1 MNASDAPLANNGAPE
16 PIEDLASAMLDEQAA
31 LDTAAVESLSSDERR
46 RLVDL
51 QWLDALLTHGSPVEM
66 AATERSVASVL
77 ASLTGVDGA
86 ALLAST
92 NFTPVPNKT
101 LARREQDKNR
111 AGRRRWLP
119 AISLSSLAAAALVM
133 IAIGVWW
140 QRGAQQAMAM
150 VERSY
155 QAALAPRDRTY
166 DVTVTR
172 LNNSL
177 RPIKAKLTVRGSDKF
192 LFEKQ
197 GPLGAMIRLGTDGR
211 GYWFIPPKGPI
222 VRAETDAFLPA
233 WMRRTSTDLPS
244 LQVSTLLARMR
255 DYYRLKRLPDESL
268 TADGPLLSHL
278 QATWSAGELKPSKH
292 GRTPPEEVELWADPT
307 TGVVEQLTLM
317 LPIDAV
323 RRQAHTVTL
332 RLAEE
337 KNLGD
342 EVYRA
347 ETYAPDR
354 DSVDTP
360 VD

>member
-1 MNASDAPLANNGAPE
+1 MNADELPLTNADAPR
-16 PIEDLASAMLDEQAA
+16 PIEELAGGMLDEQTA
-31 LDTAAVESLSSDERR
+31 LDKCAAESLSADERR

-51 QWLDALLTHGSPVEM
+51 QWIDALLTHGSPTE
-66 AATERSVASVL
+66 AAAVERSVASVL
-77 ASLTGVDGA
+77 AGLEERAKPRA
-86 ALLAST
+86 A
-92 NFTPVPNKT
+92 V
-101 LARREQDKNR
+101 ARGGRF

-172 LNNSL
+172 LNSSL
-177 RPIKAKLTVRGSDKF
+177 RPIKAKLTVRGGDKF

-197 GPLGAMIRLGTDGR
+197 GPLGAMIRLGTDGS

-255 DYYRLKRLPDESL
+255 DYYRLQRLPDESL
-268 TADGPLLSHL
+268 TADGRLLSHL

-292 GRTPPEEVELWADPT
+292 GRTPPESVELWTDPT

-342 EVYRA
+342 EAYRA

-354 DSVDTP
+354 ASVDAP